1 MTFVEFYIYV
11 VATST
16 VTFCLG
22 MVKINLAT
30 YADERKVSQWFPITD
45 TSGAPLAD
53 SGTRHRW
60 LAARADLPPLD
71 VIPLHFF
78 VRVIFCAVG
87 QRCRPQP
94 APTPNPAESCAIQ
107 KRASNS
113 ASSLR
118 NSSCRRVATDRTV
131 RATTRCEAVMKRCH
145 HRTGA

>member
-1 MTFVEFYIYV
+1 MTFVEFYVYV

-60 LAARADLPPLD
+60 LAARAGLPPLD

-78 VRVIFCAVG
+78 CTCDFLRRRQKVSPATSTHT
-87 QRCRPQP
+87 QP
-94 APTPNPAESCAIQ
+94 C
-107 KRASNS
+107 
-113 ASSLR
+113 
-118 NSSCRRVATDRTV
+118 
-131 RATTRCEAVMKRCH
+131 
-145 HRTGA
+145 